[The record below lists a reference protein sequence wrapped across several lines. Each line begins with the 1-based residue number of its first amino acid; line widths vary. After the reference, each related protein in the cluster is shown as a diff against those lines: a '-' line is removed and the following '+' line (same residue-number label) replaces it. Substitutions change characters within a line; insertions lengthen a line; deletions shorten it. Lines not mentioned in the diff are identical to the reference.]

1 MGVQLLRVRHLSVT
15 EIQVCGVLIVIVKCE
30 PIRLCDV

>member
-1 MGVQLLRVRHLSVT
+1 MGVQLLRVRHPSVT
-15 EIQVCGVLIVIVKCE
+15 EIQGGGVLIVIAKCE